1 MFLNASA
8 DQFGIHS
15 GASARADLS
24 VSRFEKTEAQRSST
38 STIFLPE
45 GWEADR
51 HARFEIGPLI
61 SSFHRSVPSLG
72 YLNWTIEEIERG
84 YAVTRLPLNVESSNQ
99 YVTQQAALMLL
110 AADYTGGIALS
121 TLFEETPIIGF
132 HPQLTD
138 FGAYLWGAAATIKW
152 LRPST
157 DDLILKSSIPERDW
171 DGIATAFAR
180 GEEIRYKARIK
191 MYSDGGRIAAVCDF
205 QYWARSSHS
214 LRATGANLSTT
225 HHMLTH
231 KLRTSARLIAGLR
244 SEIKLEMG
252 SHTAPLDPYAARAAG
267 PQGIAMARKFSLDTP
282 QLADLVRARTESCD
296 LALRSF
302 SQRHERFLVVNIGC
316 GYDARPWRMS
326 DLGGATFAV
335 LDLPV
340 MMKDR
345 ENVLPPTEK
354 SAYPILSL
362 RYDIL
367 VDELAN
373 TLHRSGALTDVPVFF
388 IWEGCSMYFSRTESD
403 ALLQEIRNLMSPAS
417 RLWFDFASSDA
428 VGDLTGQYEVK
439 AFMDSMRMIGEPF
452 MRGFSDVREEL
463 ASVGLQVEERQSAAQ
478 LLGEADPVF
487 KHYSF
492 ALCGHA
498 LD

>member
-1 MFLNASA
+1 MILNASA
-8 DQFGIHS
+8 DQFDIHQ
-15 GASARADLS
+15 ATPATADLS
-24 VSRFEKTEAQRSST
+24 MSRFEKAEAQRSST
-38 STIFLPE
+38 STIFPPE
-45 GWEADR
+45 TWKADR
-51 HARFEIGPLI
+51 RVRYEIGPVTA
-61 SSFHRSVPSLG
+61 SFHRSVPSLR
-72 YLNWTIEEIERG
+72 YLNWTIEEIARG

-157 DDLILKSSIPERDW
+157 DDLILKSTIPERDW

-180 GEEIRYKARIK
+180 GEEINYKARVK

-214 LRATGANLSTT
+214 LRATGANLNTT

-244 SEIKLEMG
+244 SEIKLEEA
-252 SHTAPLDPYAARAAG
+252 SRNTPVDLYAARAAG

-282 QLADLVRARTESCD
+282 QLADLVRSRTESCD
-296 LALRSF
+296 EALRSY
-302 SQRHERFLVVNIGC
+302 SQRHSRFLVVNIGC
-316 GYDARPWRMS
+316 GYDSRPWRMR

-340 MMKDR
+340 MIKDR
-345 ENVLPPTEK
+345 GNVLPPANE
-354 SAYPILSL
+354 SPYQILTL
-362 RYDIL
+362 NYDIL
-367 VDELAN
+367 VDELAD
-373 TLHRSGALTDVPVFF
+373 TLRRSAAPTDVPIFF

-403 ALLQEIRNLMSPAS
+403 AFLRQIKNLMSPAC

-428 VGDLTGQYEVK
+428 VGDLTEQYEVK

-452 MRGFSDVREEL
+452 MRGFSDVKVEL
-463 ASVGLQVEERQSAAQ
+463 AGVGLHVKECKSAAQ
-478 LLGEADPVF
+478 LLGGTDPVLD
-487 KHYSF
+487 HYSF
-492 ALCGHA
+492 ALCGSMG
-498 LD
+498 D